1 MTTVYLV
8 LIYNK
13 KLEDSCTL
21 KALKALLHDD
31 SQYHSKKIIIWNNGP
46 SLISIDLDN
55 ASNYLQGIELI
66 QTLDNKP
73 LSYIY
78 NQVIDIYPAERYVFL
93 DDDSQLTETYLM
105 AMASS
110 NAGVAVPAI
119 LSHGE
124 YRSPTVS
131 GKFNPGP
138 YQVTD
143 KVIAIGSGIG
153 VRHDIAQKI
162 KNHYGDVFD
171 SRFAL
176 YGVDTTFF
184 LRLHQLGLSDQ
195 VEMIDGFEHSLSR
208 LESESQAMSR
218 FRQVERAYDLGL
230 TMRHYTPWK
239 QAIFVIFKQ
248 AVKLTLGKLT
258 WLQFVALCKAFKTG
272 RHPKCVSY

>member
-1 MTTVYLV
+1 MKTVI
-8 LIYNK
+8 LILLYNK
-13 KLEDSCTL
+13 SISESETWLKLYNSSVDTSSVSL
-21 KALKALLHDD
+21 
-31 SQYHSKKIIIWNNGP
+31 IVWNNGP
-46 SLISIDLDN
+46 SSISLELE
-55 ASNYLQGIELI
+55 YLNENRWGSVELI

-78 NQVIDIYPAERYVFL
+78 NQVIELYPAERYVFL
-93 DDDSQLTETYLM
+93 DDDSQLTETYLI

-110 NAGVAVPAI
+110 NAGVAVPGI

-230 TMRHYTPWK
+230 TMRHYTPWE

>member
-1 MTTVYLV
+1 MKIIYVV
-8 LIYNK
+8 LLYNK
-13 KLEDSCTL
+13 TVDFSTTL
-21 KALKALLHDD
+21 KLFKCMVIDNAKL
-31 SQYHSKKIIIWNNGP
+31 IIWNNGP
-46 SLISIDLDN
+46 SSISLELE
-55 ASNYLQGIELI
+55 YLNENRWGSVELI

-78 NQVIDIYPAERYVFL
+78 NQVIERYPAERYVFL

-131 GKFNPGP
+131 GKFTPGP

-184 LRLHQLGLSDQ
+184 LRLYQLGLSDQ
-195 VEMIDGFEHSLSR
+195 VEMIDGFEHNLSR

-230 TMRHYTPWK
+230 TIRHYTPWK

>member
-1 MTTVYLV
+1 MKTVI
-8 LIYNK
+8 LILLYNK
-13 KLEDSCTL
+13 SISESETLLKLYKSSVDTTSVSL
-21 KALKALLHDD
+21 
-31 SQYHSKKIIIWNNGP
+31 IVWNNGP
-46 SLISIDLDN
+46 SSISLELE
-55 ASNYLQGIELI
+55 YLNQDRWGSVGLI

-78 NQVIDIYPAERYVFL
+78 NQVIELYPAERYVFL

-230 TMRHYTPWK
+230 TMRHYTPWE

>member
-1 MTTVYLV
+1 MV
-8 LIYNK
+8 LLYNK
-13 KLEDSCTL
+13 TVDLSTTL
-21 KALKALLHDD
+21 KLFKCMAIDNAKL
-31 SQYHSKKIIIWNNGP
+31 IIWNNGP
-46 SLISIDLDN
+46 SSISLELE
-55 ASNYLQGIELI
+55 YLNENRWGGVELI

-78 NQVIDIYPAERYVFL
+78 NQVIELYPAERYVFL
-93 DDDSQLTETYLM
+93 DDDSQLTDKYLM

-131 GKFNPGP
+131 GKFTPGP

-153 VRHDIAQKI
+153 VHHDIAQKI
-162 KNHYGDVFD
+162 KIHYGDVFD

-208 LESESQAMSR
+208 LENESQAMSR

-230 TMRHYTPWK
+230 TIRHYTPWK
-239 QAIFVIFKQ
+239 QAIFVIVKQ
-248 AVKLTLGKLT
+248 AVKLALGKLT
-258 WLQFVALCKAFKTG
+258 WLQFVTLCKAFKTG
-272 RHPKCVSY
+272 RHPKCVNS

>member
-1 MTTVYLV
+1 MKCIYLII
-8 LIYNK
+8 IYNK
-13 KLEDSCTL
+13 DILNSQT
-21 KALKALLHDD
+21 AHSLLHPEIDTK
-31 SQYHSKKIIIWNNGP
+31 SASLIVWNNGP
-46 SLISIDLDN
+46 SEITLDIDD
-55 ASNYLQGIELI
+55 ATKYKWQHIELI

-78 NQVIDIYPAERYVFL
+78 NQVIERYPGDRYVFL
-93 DDDSQLTETYLM
+93 DDDSQLTAEYL
-105 AMASS
+105 AAVSS
-110 NAGVAVPAI
+110 SQAGVAVPAI
-119 LSHGE
+119 YSHSE
-124 YRSPTVS
+124 HRSPTVS

-230 TMRHYTPWK
+230 TMRHYTPWR
-239 QAIFVIFKQ
+239 QAIFVIVKQ
-248 AVKLTLGKLT
+248 AVKLALGKLT

-272 RHPKCVSY
+272 RHPKCVNY

>member
-1 MTTVYLV
+1 MKTVI
-8 LIYNK
+8 LILLYNK
-13 KLEDSCTL
+13 SISESETWLKLYKSSVDTSSVSL
-21 KALKALLHDD
+21 
-31 SQYHSKKIIIWNNGP
+31 IVWNNGP
-46 SLISIDLDN
+46 SSISLELE
-55 ASNYLQGIELI
+55 YLNENRWGSVELI

-78 NQVIDIYPAERYVFL
+78 NQVIERYPAERYVFL

-131 GKFNPGP
+131 GKFTPGP

-184 LRLHQLGLSDQ
+184 LRLYQLGLSDQ

-218 FRQVERAYDLGL
+218 FRQVERAYDHGL
-230 TMRHYTPWK
+230 TMRHYIPWR
-239 QAIFVIFKQ
+239 QAIFVIVKQ
-248 AVKLTLGKLT
+248 ALKLALGKLT

-272 RHPKCVSY
+272 RHPKCVNY

>member
-1 MTTVYLV
+1 MTTIYLV

-13 KLEDSCTL
+13 ILQGSCT
-21 KALKALLHDD
+21 LKALLHDD
-31 SQYHSKKIIIWNNGP
+31 SKYHSKKIIIWNNGP
-46 SLISIDLDN
+46 SLISLDLDI
-55 ASNYLQGIELI
+55 ASHHLEGIELI

-78 NQVIDIYPAERYVFL
+78 NQVIELYPAERYIFL
-93 DDDSQLTETYLM
+93 DDDSQLTEKYLM
-105 AMASS
+105 AIASS

-119 LSHGE
+119 LAHGE

-143 KVIAIGSGIG
+143 KVIAIGSGVG

-208 LESESQAMSR
+208 LESESQSMSQ
-218 FRQVERAYDLGL
+218 FRQVERAYDFAL
-230 TMRHYTPWK
+230 TMRHYTPWPKALFELLK
-239 QAIFVIFKQ
+239 QV
-248 AVKLTLGKLT
+248 VKFALGKLT
-258 WLQFVALCKAFKTG
+258 WLQLKSYLKAYKDG
-272 RHPKCVSY
+272 CHPKCVNR

>member
-1 MTTVYLV
+1 MKTVI
-8 LIYNK
+8 LILLYNK
-13 KLEDSCTL
+13 SISESETWLKLYKSSVDTSSVSL
-21 KALKALLHDD
+21 
-31 SQYHSKKIIIWNNGP
+31 IVWNNGP
-46 SLISIDLDN
+46 SSISLELE
-55 ASNYLQGIELI
+55 YLNENRWGSVELI

-78 NQVIDIYPAERYVFL
+78 NQVIERYPAERYVFL

-131 GKFNPGP
+131 GKFTPGP

-184 LRLHQLGLSDQ
+184 LRLYQLGLSDQ
-195 VEMIDGFEHSLSR
+195 VEMIDGFEHNLSR

-230 TMRHYTPWK
+230 TIRHYTPWK

>member
-1 MTTVYLV
+1 MKTVI
-8 LIYNK
+8 LILLYNK
-13 KLEDSCTL
+13 SISESETLLKLYKSSVDTSSVSL
-21 KALKALLHDD
+21 
-31 SQYHSKKIIIWNNGP
+31 IVWNNGP
-46 SLISIDLDN
+46 SSISLELEYINKDRWG
-55 ASNYLQGIELI
+55 SVELI

-78 NQVIDIYPAERYVFL
+78 NQVIELYPAERYVFL

-153 VRHDIAQKI
+153 MRQDIAQKI

-208 LESESQAMSR
+208 LESESQVMSR

>member
-1 MTTVYLV
+1 MKTVI
-8 LIYNK
+8 LILLYNK
-13 KLEDSCTL
+13 SISESETWLKLYKSSVDTSSVSL
-21 KALKALLHDD
+21 
-31 SQYHSKKIIIWNNGP
+31 IVWNNGP
-46 SLISIDLDN
+46 SSISLELE
-55 ASNYLQGIELI
+55 YLNENRWGSVELI

-78 NQVIDIYPAERYVFL
+78 NQVIERYPAERYVFL

-131 GKFNPGP
+131 GKFTPGP

-184 LRLHQLGLSDQ
+184 LRLYQLGLSDQ

-218 FRQVERAYDLGL
+218 FRQVERAYDHGL
-230 TMRHYTPWK
+230 TMRHYTPWR
-239 QAIFVIFKQ
+239 QAIFVIVKQ
-248 AVKLTLGKLT
+248 ALKLALGKLT

-272 RHPKCVSY
+272 RHPKCVNY

>member
-1 MTTVYLV
+1 MRYTI
-8 LIYNK
+8 LILLYNK
-13 KLEDSCTL
+13 GVSLSKTISSLYGVNDNHF
-21 KALKALLHDD
+21 HD
-31 SQYHSKKIIIWNNGP
+31 INLIIWNNGP
-46 SLISIDLDN
+46 SKIHLDLSGDFIQKWNRVELVETIDN
-55 ASNYLQGIELI
+55 M
-66 QTLDNKP
+66 P
-73 LSYIY
+73 LSHVY
-78 NQVIDIYPAERYVFL
+78 NYVIETYAAERYIFL
-93 DDDSQLTETYLM
+93 DDDSKLTNEYFIATID
-105 AMASS
+105 S

-131 GKFNPGP
+131 GKFNSGP

-162 KNHYGDVFD
+162 KSHYGDVFD

-208 LESESQAMSR
+208 LESESQVMSR

-248 AVKLTLGKLT
+248 AVMFALGKLT
-258 WLQFVALCKAFKTG
+258 WLQFVSLCKAFKTG
-272 RHPKCVSY
+272 HHPKCVSY